1 MAEGVILDLKK
12 RMTILCALCL
22 LVPILLNGCAETGG
36 QRNTADETA
45 GRVNGVADKTEKE
58 PEVISVTGEKTELED
73 GLSAVA
79 FEGEDGFTEFL
90 SQGGASSDRE
100 VAEYL
105 GGRLLS
111 DLPGLLFGGNPFG
124 CSTLSVQRRDG
135 GYFFGRNFDWN
146 TCSAL
151 IVSSRPAQG
160 YASISTVN
168 LDFIKAGGVD
178 ISGLPDSVQAI
189 IALYAPLD
197 GMNEKGLA
205 VSVNM
210 IQDSDTIEQN
220 TDKPD
225 ITTTTAIRLLLN
237 QAADVEEAIFLLE
250 QYDMHASTGMM
261 VHFAIADADGR
272 SVAVEY
278 VNNEMTVTDT
288 QIVTNF
294 YIAQGEKYGIGTS
307 QSHLRYDILHEALNA
322 EGVMNAEEV
331 RNALDSVSKDNFGEF
346 ESTEWSI
353 VMNQETKEMTYY
365 HRENYDTGYTFRI
378 E

>member
-45 GRVNGVADKTEKE
+45 GRGKGVADNTEQE
-58 PEVISVTGEKTELED
+58 PQVISVSGEKT
-73 GLSAVA
+73 
-79 FEGEDGFTEFL
+79 
-90 SQGGASSDRE
+90 DRE

-237 QAADVEEAIFLLE
+237 RAADVEEAIFLLE
-250 QYDMHASTGMM
+250 QYDMHASMGMM

>member
-90 SQGGASSDRE
+90 SQGGALSDRE

-237 QAADVEEAIFLLE
+237 RAADVEEAIFLLE
-250 QYDMHASTGMM
+250 QYDMHASMGMM